1 MIKGMPSI
9 PDLPVD
15 PAGVFSSGLE
25 SLISFGGA
33 FAIGLIFGDRWGIFN
48 EFGIPILLADNV
60 TSVEFQNTA
69 SVANAPLEKGTF
81 ASYNKVQ
88 DPYTATV
95 QMTKGSGGTL
105 ERGLFITQLEALSRS
120 TLLFNV
126 LTPEYVHRN
135 AAITGFGYRRLPN
148 EGNRIIIANIDLKE
162 VREVEVKYEQEETEN
177 PEDAPEE
184 DAGEVEAEPE
194 DESFLSTAA
203 GWIGEKV
210 TQVKELG
217 AQALDMLP
225 EGAIEAG
232 KSIYDKAGELIPV
245 DAGSIIP

>member
-1 MIKGMPSI
+1 MIPGMPNI
-9 PDLPVD
+9 PGL
-15 PAGVFSSGLE
+15 PAGPGGIVQEGLN

-48 EFGIPILLADNV
+48 EFGIPVLLADNV

-69 SVANAPLEKGTF
+69 NVANAPLEKGTF

-105 ERGLFITQLEALSRS
+105 ERGAFIAQLEALSRS

-148 EGNRIIIANIDLKE
+148 EGNRIIVANIELKE
-162 VREVEVKYEQEETEN
+162 VREVRVQYEQEDVAN
-177 PEDAPEE
+177 PEDANTT
-184 DAGEVEAEPE
+184 DAGEVENEPG
-194 DESFLSTAA
+194 ESILSQGARAA
-203 GWIGEKV
+203 GEIATGLRDKGLEFLD
-210 TQVKELG
+210 QVQSALG
-217 AQALDMLP
+217 D
-225 EGAIEAG
+225 IE
-232 KSIYDKAGELIPV
+232 V
-245 DAGSIIP
+245 QF

>member
-1 MIKGMPSI
+1 MIPGMPNI
-9 PDLPVD
+9 PGL
-15 PAGVFSSGLE
+15 PAGPGGIVQEGLN

-81 ASYNKVQ
+81 TSYNKVQ

-105 ERGLFITQLEALSRS
+105 ERGAFIAQLEALSKS

-148 EGNRIIIANIDLKE
+148 DGNRIIVANIELKE
-162 VREVEVKYEQEETEN
+162 VREVEVQYEQENVEN
-177 PEDAPEE
+177 PEDSATE
-184 DAGEVEAEPE
+184 DGGEVETEPG
-194 DESFLSTAA
+194 ESILSQAATAA
-203 GWIGEKV
+203 GEAAAAVRDFGV
-210 TQVKELG
+210 S
-217 AQALDMLP
+217 ALEDFQSAF
-225 EGAIEAG
+225 GDIE
-232 KSIYDKAGELIPV
+232 V
-245 DAGSIIP
+245 QF

>member
-1 MIKGMPSI
+1 MIPGMPNI
-9 PDLPVD
+9 PDLP
-15 PAGVFSSGLE
+15 AGPGGIVQEGLN

-69 SVANAPLEKGTF
+69 NVANAPLEKGTF
-81 ASYNKVQ
+81 TSYNKVQ

-95 QMTKGSGGTL
+95 QMTKGSGGNL
-105 ERGLFITQLEALSRS
+105 ERGAFIAQLEALSRS

-148 EGNRIIIANIDLKE
+148 EGNRIIIANIELKE
-162 VREVEVKYEQEETEN
+162 VREVRVQYEQEEVAN
-177 PEDAPEE
+177 PEDADTT
-184 DAGEVEAEPE
+184 DAGEVETEPS
-194 DESFLSTAA
+194 ESILSQGARAA
-203 GWIGEKV
+203 GEIATGLRDKGLEFLD
-210 TQVKELG
+210 QVQSAFG
-217 AQALDMLP
+217 D
-225 EGAIEAG
+225 IE
-232 KSIYDKAGELIPV
+232 V
-245 DAGSIIP
+245 QF

>member
-1 MIKGMPSI
+1 MIPGMPNI
-9 PDLPVD
+9 PDLP
-15 PAGVFSSGLE
+15 AGPGGIVQEGLS

-48 EFGIPILLADNV
+48 EFGIPVLLADNV

-69 SVANAPLEKGTF
+69 NVANAPLEKGTF

-105 ERGLFITQLEALSRS
+105 ERGAFIAQLEALSRS

-148 EGNRIIIANIDLKE
+148 EGNRIIVANIELKE
-162 VREVEVKYEQEETEN
+162 VREVRVQYEQEEVAN
-177 PEDAPEE
+177 PEDAGTT
-184 DAGEVEAEPE
+184 DAGEVESEPG
-194 DESFLSTAA
+194 ESILSQGARAA
-203 GWIGEKV
+203 GEIATGLRDKGLEFLD
-210 TQVKELG
+210 QVQSAFG
-217 AQALDMLP
+217 D
-225 EGAIEAG
+225 IE
-232 KSIYDKAGELIPV
+232 V
-245 DAGSIIP
+245 QF